1 VLAAAAVGVGLTALA
16 PAPAPTVGVVAAA
29 RDLPG
34 GHRVTAGD
42 LTSVQLPPGAVPDGA
57 VMQQRDVVDRVLV
70 AAVRRHQPLTDVG
83 TLGPAL
89 LAAQD
94 GDVVATPVRLPD
106 AEVAGLLRPGDR
118 VNVLAAPA
126 QPAWA
131 GAVVPVTPTDE
142 GTDEGTYEAAPT
154 PAPAAAATLAP
165 VAATGA
171 TPVAGIATVVASDVL
186 VLASAVDTG
195 DDAFRTP
202 AEGGLVVLATT
213 PAQAAAVVAAAAAA
227 PVAVVLL
234 PR

>member
-57 VMQQRDVVDRVLV
+57 VTQQRDVVDRVLV

-142 GTDEGTYEAAPT
+142 GTHEAAPT
-154 PAPAAAATLAP
+154 PAPVAAATLAP
-165 VAATGA
+165 AVAAGS